1 MEEKGRGGKT
11 ALHIL
16 AFIGITLALL
26 IVAALAALYITT
38 RGPSEAARDNFV
50 EWADSH
56 GLGFAAGLF
65 ISDEVED
72 GILNPP
78 SVDGEQPE
86 PSSAPLITVS
96 GEAPVAS
103 ASPTESPETSAAP
116 ETSAEPEA
124 SPAPSDNGEEAEA

>member
-56 GLGFAAGLF
+56 GLGFAARPVHIRRVG
-65 ISDEVED
+65 
-72 GILNPP
+72 GRN
-78 SVDGEQPE
+78 PE
-86 PSSAPLITVS
+86 PAQRGRRTAGAFKRAADNRLRGGPRGL
-96 GEAPVAS
+96 GLAQRVAR
-103 ASPTESPETSAAP
+103 
-116 ETSAEPEA
+116 
-124 SPAPSDNGEEAEA
+124 D

>member
-65 ISDEVED
+65 ISDELED

-78 SVDGEQPE
+78 SVDGEQPV

-96 GEAPVAS
+96 EEAPEAS
-103 ASPTESPETSAAP
+103 ASPSESPETSAAP
-116 ETSAEPEA
+116 ETSTEPEA